1 MQQPQPL
8 HCQTLSS
15 SAADRPTLGGTRRSD
30 RCTCCTS
37 RQAAGS
43 GESGVLRVGHGAAV
57 TCVESCCMK
66 ERACVVP
73 FKLDKLTTLKTKF
86 YVFYRKKDD
95 VVMTVYTV

>member
-1 MQQPQPL
+1 
-8 HCQTLSS
+8 
-15 SAADRPTLGGTRRSD
+15 
-30 RCTCCTS
+30 
-37 RQAAGS
+37 
-43 GESGVLRVGHGAAV
+43 
-57 TCVESCCMK
+57 MK